1 MQNDK
6 LDRRIKYT
14 KLALRGAVI
23 DLLGRKPID
32 KIAVK
37 ELCEA
42 ADINRSTFY
51 AHYESPADLLAQVED
66 ELLRDLGVY
75 LDAYNFKENADQS
88 LTIVTRVCE
97 YVAENAE
104 LCRTVLGENGD
115 LVFQKA
121 LMERIR
127 ALVNRE
133 WADKREVDDEMLGY
147 ILTFAASGSI
157 GIVKKWLEGGQKKSA
172 AEIAALVMNLTYR
185 GLSTLA

>member
-14 KLALRGAVI
+14 KLALRAGLI
-23 DLLGRKPID
+23 TLLGRKPID
-32 KIAVK
+32 KISVK

-51 AHYESPADLLAQVED
+51 AHYESPTDLLEQVEG

-75 LDAYNFKENADQS
+75 LDAYNYKENADQS
-88 LTIVTRVCE
+88 AELVTRVFE

-104 LCRTVLGENGD
+104 LCRTVLRENGS
-115 LVFQKA
+115 LVFQRE
-121 LMERIR
+121 LVQSIR
-127 ALVNRE
+127 TLVERE
-133 WADKREVDDEMLGY
+133 WADKQTVDGEMLEY

-157 GIVKKWLEGGQKKSA
+157 GIVKKWLESGLKKSP
-172 AEIAALVMNLTYR
+172 AEVATLVVNLTYR